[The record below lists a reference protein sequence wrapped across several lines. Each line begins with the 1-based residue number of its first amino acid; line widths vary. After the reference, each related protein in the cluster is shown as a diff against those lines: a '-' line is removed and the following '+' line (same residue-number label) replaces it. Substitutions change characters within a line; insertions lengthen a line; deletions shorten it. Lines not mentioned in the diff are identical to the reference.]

1 MKKHHIRP
9 ILLIIILLAW
19 LLIPHYITGT
29 AGYAALAA
37 LSILAILCFYKTRSW
52 QSQRTVSDRSAKHL
66 RNLCLA
72 LSIVVIHIYIPIILV
87 ALPLGYKANKVMS
100 IIAIGIFMLN
110 WCTYTLFS
118 RKETDNLMNASI
130 YLADGPL
137 CLCFIFLILES
148 WKGLSPFPWVIV
160 IIGCLAICLSAFI
173 TSQVPMKKIVYD
185 AGWVGCIL
193 IAIIVTVFLN
203 TQFCGEQHTVKTY
216 YADRSTRIGTSCIL
230 ANGYQFNYSGC
241 PTPVGCTGRI
251 NQYDG
256 WFHISFLAE

>member
-1 MKKHHIRP
+1 MEKQ
-9 ILLIIILLAW
+9 LLKWMLLTMLILAW
-19 LLIPHYITGT
+19 LLIPRYITGA
-29 AGYAALAA
+29 AGYFALAA

-52 QSQRTVSDRSAKHL
+52 QSQRVVSDRSAKHL

-87 ALPLGYKANKVMS
+87 ALSLGYKANKVMS
-100 IIAIGIFMLN
+100 TIAVGVFILN
-110 WCTYTLFS
+110 WYTYPLLS
-118 RKETDNLMNASI
+118 RKKTDNLMNASI

-137 CLCFIFLILES
+137 CLCFIFLILED
-148 WKGLSPFPWVIV
+148 WKGMQPVPWVIA
-160 IIGCLAICLSAFI
+160 IIGCLAICLGAFM
-173 TSQVPMKKIVYD
+173 TSQVPRKKIVYD

-193 IAIIVTVFLN
+193 IAIIATVFLN

-230 ANGYQFNYSGC
+230 SDGYQFNYSGC

-251 NQYDG
+251 KQYDG
-256 WFHISFLAE
+256 WFHIRFLSE